1 MGTTIIAAVSFLVGA
16 VFVQV
21 WPLFVRWLDSRT
33 PITTQIP
40 PQKPIQLQGGMP
52 ITLKPGDPDLGIGT
66 IPPIHRRVG
75 LAEARR
81 KAEMASMSGATHQA
95 EVTANNTRAMS

>member
-21 WPLFVRWLDSRT
+21 WPLFVRWLDRR
-33 PITTQIP
+33 PAI
-40 PQKPIQLQGGMP
+40 P
-52 ITLKPGDPDLGIGT
+52 ITLKKQIDDHIQEQIDGPANASPNIGIFSVQ
-66 IPPIHRRVG
+66 PPIHRRVG